1 VTRIASRLSG
11 HLVPVNAGVDQFR
24 LTHFVTGGCIRID
37 AVDPKRA
44 RIAEGDQQMIGR
56 DVGRHMDRAGRQRYR
71 FAVRRKPARSRI
83 DAERRHVM
91 LVPGRAR
98 PRRAVAG
105 SDIKIS
111 ARRMRPGIMHI
122 GRQGDGAAPDQRG
135 RLDVDVILRELGPD
149 AGVKRHP
156 T

>member
-1 VTRIASRLSG
+1 LENLERPRLFRFARGGVVTAGDEDRQPVVGADP
-11 HLVPVNAGVDQFR
+11 HLVPVNAGVDRFR

-91 LVPGRAR
+91 LVAGRAR

-105 SDIKIS
+105 SDIEIS
-111 ARRMRPGIMHI
+111 A
-122 GRQGDGAAPDQRG
+122 
-135 RLDVDVILRELGPD
+135 
-149 AGVKRHP
+149 
-156 T
+156 